1 MLWIAVALTLLMT
14 LLEAALVPLLVT
26 TPWRWPTLAAFN
38 LSLLASLVYLTLN
51 SRARRAGGSG
61 PELDLVHDTL
71 PVLRQGLNAQTAA
84 TAAAIIGK
92 TAQVQGA
99 LILGPDGVLGVSGP
113 SLSKQAQLIQSVQA
127 EAATVMAEGAAQV
140 VRLEAAV
147 GGRGPAHVAMAPIR
161 SGRLVVGAVALVGVG
176 NDPPPPSVLR
186 SASVFA
192 DLMGMQV
199 DLGQLERQKQMVVEA
214 ELRAL
219 RAQINPHFLLN
230 ALNTVAAYS
239 RSDPGTTRQLL
250 VRLADMFKGTM
261 RTPGQFVAFHDEF
274 QHLKN
279 YLFIEQARFQDKL
292 HVVYDIEPAV
302 LPLQV
307 PALCLQPLVENAV
320 RHGITPKKGP
330 GTVTITARLDWML
343 MRVEFVV
350 RDDGVGM
357 PAEKVA
363 ALLGPGGV
371 APSDDRGV
379 GLRNVSE
386 RLQRLFG
393 ARYALRIQSHPGR
406 GTTVTLQIPMR

>member
-147 GGRGPAHVAMAPIR
+147 GGG
-161 SGRLVVGAVALVGVG
+161 GGGGGGAGG
-176 NDPPPPSVLR
+176 GGGGGGGHPP
-186 SASVFA
+186 
-192 DLMGMQV
+192 
-199 DLGQLERQKQMVVEA
+199 
-214 ELRAL
+214 
-219 RAQINPHFLLN
+219 
-230 ALNTVAAYS
+230 T
-239 RSDPGTTRQLL
+239 
-250 VRLADMFKGTM
+250 
-261 RTPGQFVAFHDEF
+261 
-274 QHLKN
+274 
-279 YLFIEQARFQDKL
+279 
-292 HVVYDIEPAV
+292 
-302 LPLQV
+302 
-307 PALCLQPLVENAV
+307 
-320 RHGITPKKGP
+320 
-330 GTVTITARLDWML
+330 
-343 MRVEFVV
+343 
-350 RDDGVGM
+350 
-357 PAEKVA
+357 
-363 ALLGPGGV
+363 
-371 APSDDRGV
+371 
-379 GLRNVSE
+379 
-386 RLQRLFG
+386 
-393 ARYALRIQSHPGR
+393 
-406 GTTVTLQIPMR
+406 